1 MASIAS
7 LLNPEPNDGPPRWP
21 RQNPTTTL
29 LQASRLRDDRSP
41 PPPRQ
46 KKQKLCKDGA
56 VWDEKDTRGEIR
68 YPACEN
74 QDGELAAAHRE
85 LFLEP
90 EPITDIMKC
99 PRHIPYNSE
108 KKSFLE
114 KTGRESFEGK
124 SPGGIT

>member
-1 MASIAS
+1 
-7 LLNPEPNDGPPRWP
+7 
-21 RQNPTTTL
+21 
-29 LQASRLRDDRSP
+29 
-41 PPPRQ
+41 
-46 KKQKLCKDGA
+46 

-99 PRHIPYNSE
+99 PRHIPYN
-108 KKSFLE
+108 
-114 KTGRESFEGK
+114 RAGK
-124 SPGGIT
+124 FRRQVSWRDYLMGPLIHEY